1 MKRIFLAAVFFL
13 FACLMVYAQ
22 QSGGTTPPSSAQT
35 RQTAQQYLSQ
45 ARTNS
50 TQFESI
56 LADLTA
62 RNTSNRDLENF
73 NRLSADIERLEAS
86 INIEQSRLNTN
97 LANGRRV
104 DTEMINR
111 IQRLIDQHKA
121 KLAEL
126 EAFISN

>member
-1 MKRIFLAAVFFL
+1 MKRIILAAVILF
-13 FACLMVYAQ
+13 FACIMVYAQ
-22 QSGGTTPPSSAQT
+22 QAQGTTPPSSSQT

-50 TQFESI
+50 SQFESM

-62 RNTSNRDLENF
+62 RNAGNRDMETF
-73 NRLSADIERLEAS
+73 NRIKAEIERLEAS
-86 INIEQSRLNTN
+86 INIEESRMRTN
-97 LANGRRV
+97 LDNGRKV
-104 DTEMINR
+104 DPEMLNR

-126 EAFISN
+126 EAFISG

>member
-1 MKRIFLAAVFFL
+1 MKRIILATVIL
-13 FACLMVYAQ
+13 LLTCMMVYAQ
-22 QSGGTTPPSSAQT
+22 QAQGGLPSSSQT

-73 NRLSADIERLEAS
+73 NRLRADIDRLEAS

-97 LANGRRV
+97 LASGRRV
-104 DTEMINR
+104 DPEMLNR